1 MAQKASSWKEK
12 EYHSLCYRSKM
23 LLRLLLLFQKKQ
35 HVVAVVVK
43 LDCFA
48 VLESPLSRHDPCLQ
62 LQLRMTLIGWQ
73 GDFEWLKTVFL
84 LKHLLLFLLFI
95 IHFGVRIDTL
105 KVLVANYLN
114 STICWQ
120 THVITFLDKELPY
133 TVVCY
138 FPSIIQ

>member
-1 MAQKASSWKEK
+1 MVQKVSSWKEK

-23 LLRLLLLFQKKQ
+23 FLRVLLLFQKKTAC
-35 HVVAVVVK
+35 VAVVVE

-48 VLESPLSRHDPCLQ
+48 VLESPISRHDPCLQ
-62 LQLRMTLIGWQ
+62 LQRRMILIGWQ

-95 IHFGVRIDTL
+95 MHYGVRIDTL
-105 KVLVANYLN
+105 KVLVASYMN
-114 STICWQ
+114 STICWR
-120 THVITFLDKELPY
+120 TLVITFLDKVLPY

-138 FPSIIQ
+138 FPSII